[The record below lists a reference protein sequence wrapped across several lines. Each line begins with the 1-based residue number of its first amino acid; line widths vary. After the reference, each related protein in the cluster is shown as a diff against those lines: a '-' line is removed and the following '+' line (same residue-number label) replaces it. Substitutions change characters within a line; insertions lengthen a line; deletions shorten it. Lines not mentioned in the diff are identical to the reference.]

1 MAPNSFP
8 LCVASQDGHLQVV
21 EALLRVPGIDVNAGN
36 EEGWTPLF
44 LASCNGHL
52 QVVEALL
59 RAVPGVDV
67 SAGDV
72 EEMIPLYAVP
82 SPDDHRSELL
92 QVVETLRELPGIDV
106 RTWHGVALAAL
117 CCACRSG
124 HLQVVEALLRAVP
137 GLDVNAGDRHGQTPL
152 HFACVSDDAEVA
164 MVLVGAGADV
174 NVRDRDGRSPLQV
187 LCDRHGGADDCVRSV
202 RATAGPALLAL
213 RLGGLPQP
221 MAADLVMEGLDG
233 WQRAVAELLRA
244 GATAP

>member
-1 MAPNSFP
+1 LF
-8 LCVASQDGHLQVV
+8 LASCHGHVQVV
-21 EALLRVPGIDVNAGN
+21 EALLRVPGIDVCA
-36 EEGWTPLF
+36 
-44 LASCNGHL
+44 
-52 QVVEALL
+52 
-59 RAVPGVDV
+59 D
-67 SAGDV
+67 DV
-72 EEMIPLYAVP
+72 EKMLPLYAVP
-82 SPDDHRSELL
+82 SLDDPRSGLL
-92 QVVETLRELPGIDV
+92 QVVETLRELPGIDAG
-106 RTWHGVALAAL
+106 TWRRVALAAL
-117 CCACRSG
+117 CCASKRG

-152 HFACVSDDAEVA
+152 HFACESDDAEVA

-174 NVRDRDGRSPLQV
+174 GARDGRGRSPLQV
-187 LCDRHGGADDCVRSV
+187 LCDRHGGADHCVRSV